1 MDWLAEHYI
10 EIFGAVTGLL
20 FLYLEIKEN
29 VWLWPVGIVTS
40 ALYIYIFYYTKFYA
54 DMSLQFYYLGV
65 SIYGWWRW
73 VRGVE
78 ADSSSEGLPVIRL
91 KSRLGINLLIFTI
104 AIFALMAYVLTNYTD
119 STVPIGDAFTTAL
132 SITATWMLTRKILDM
147 WFLWMVA
154 NGVSLGLYLYKG
166 LYPTSVLF
174 FFYFAMSIVGYL
186 QWKKSYDQSLIG
198 KEESAIFNQ

>member
-29 VWLWPVGIVTS
+29 IWLWPVGIVTS
-40 ALYIYIFYYTKFYA
+40 ALYIYIFFFTKFYA

-73 VRGVE
+73 VRGE
-78 ADSSSEGLPVIRL
+78 REDNSSEGLPVIRL
-91 KSRLGINLLIFTI
+91 QARLGINLLIFTV
-104 AIFALMAYVLTNYTD
+104 AVFLLMMYVLINFTD
-119 STVPIGDAFTTAL
+119 SPVPIGDAFTTAL

-154 NGVSLGLYLYKG
+154 NGVSLGLYIYKG

-186 QWKKSYDQSLIG
+186 QWKKSYNLSLTQPDEITE
-198 KEESAIFNQ
+198 KQ

>member
-29 VWLWPVGIVTS
+29 IWLWPVGIVTS
-40 ALYIYIFYYTKFYA
+40 ALYIYIFFFTKFYA

-73 VRGVE
+73 VRGARE
-78 ADSSSEGLPVIRL
+78 DNSSEGLPVIKL
-91 KSRLGINLLIFTI
+91 KARLGINLLIFTV
-104 AIFALMAYVLTNYTD
+104 AIFLLMMYVLINFTD
-119 STVPIGDAFTTAL
+119 SPVPIGDAFTTAL

-154 NGVSLGLYLYKG
+154 NGVSLGLYIYKG

-186 QWKKSYDQSLIG
+186 QWKKSYNLSLTQPDEITE
-198 KEESAIFNQ
+198 KQ